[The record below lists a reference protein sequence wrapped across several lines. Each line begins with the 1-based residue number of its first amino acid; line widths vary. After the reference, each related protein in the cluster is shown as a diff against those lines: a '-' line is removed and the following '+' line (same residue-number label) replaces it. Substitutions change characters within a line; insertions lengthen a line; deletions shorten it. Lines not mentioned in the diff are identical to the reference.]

1 MRDQTDTSDTEMAH
15 RPWAVTGFQ
24 VNLYADDVEP
34 AVTFYKALGFTET
47 YRNAPLGEPLHVEV
61 HSSGLTVGIA
71 SVSAALDEHGLEV
84 SQDGAAVEIVLWCDD
99 TDAAHATAIAAGARS
114 LEDPHDFQNGR
125 LRVGRV
131 EDPLGNPLGFVQQLS
146 P

>member
-1 MRDQTDTSDTEMAH
+1 MRYHTDMSGTALAH
-15 RPWAVTGFQ
+15 RSWAVTGFQ

-61 HSSGLTVGIA
+61 HSSGLTIGIA
-71 SVSAALDEHGLEV
+71 SVRAALDEHGLEV

-99 TDAAHATAIAAGARS
+99 ADAAHAAAIAAGARS
-114 LEDPHDFQNGR
+114 LEDPHDVQDGR
-125 LRVGRV
+125 LRVGRA
-131 EDPLGNPLGFVQQLS
+131 EDPLGNPLAFVQQLS
-146 P
+146 R